1 MIEISKIHRATIRVS
16 IKIKREEEERLA
28 EDIKNWL
35 MTHKDMICDVEV
47 K

>member
-1 MIEISKIHRATIRVS
+1 MIDIKNIHRATISVS
-16 IKIKREEEERLA
+16 VEIEKKEEERLA

-35 MTHKDMICDVEV
+35 THKDMICDVEV